1 MAISSRTVQVI
12 GIGNEYRGDDALGL
26 LVVRKLAERKLAGIE
41 IIEAS
46 GEGTELIEL
55 MKDAPAAILVDAAR
69 SGAAA
74 GTILRFEMGNSPLPG
89 NFSAH
94 STHAFGIAEALE
106 MARALNQLPPRLIV
120 FGIEGQNFELGS
132 EMSQEIRMGIEHAVD
147 MISSE
152 ISNLRSQ
159 ISDLQSEV

>member
-1 MAISSRTVQVI
+1 MATSSRTVQVI

-26 LVVRKLAERKLAGIE
+26 IVARKLAERKLAGIE
-41 IIEAS
+41 IIEAG
-46 GEGTELIEL
+46 GEGTDLIEL
-55 MKDAPAAILVDAAR
+55 MKDATVAILVDAAH

-74 GTILRFEMGNSPLPG
+74 GTILRFEMENSPLPR

-106 MARALNQLPPRLIV
+106 LARALKQLPPRLIV

-132 EMSQEIRMGIEHAVD
+132 KMTQEIRMGIEHAVD

-152 ISNLRSQ
+152 ISNLRSE
-159 ISDLQSEV
+159 ISNVKPEV